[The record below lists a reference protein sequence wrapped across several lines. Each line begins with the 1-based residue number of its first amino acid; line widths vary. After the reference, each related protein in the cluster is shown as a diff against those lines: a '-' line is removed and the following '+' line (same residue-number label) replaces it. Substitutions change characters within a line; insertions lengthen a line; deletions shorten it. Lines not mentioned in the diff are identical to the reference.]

1 MGLFDKKYCDV
12 CGEKIGLLGNRKLED
27 GNLCKDCAKK
37 LSPFFS
43 ERKQSTV
50 AEIKEQ
56 LAYREENERRLDSF
70 RPTRTFGEN
79 MKVYI
84 DDMAGTFIVTRMSNW
99 KSENPDIIGLNQVTS
114 CNLDIEEDRD
124 EIYYEDEEGNTRSYT
139 PARYEYKYEFF
150 VVINVNSP
158 WFSQIRFS
166 LNPYNRPD
174 SRYTELYRE
183 YERVGN
189 ELCAALMRQ
198 GTAAYGA
205 PQGYGAPQPAYA
217 AQTPYGAPQTPY
229 GAPQTQYGAPQPQY
243 GAPQAQYGAPQTQY
257 GAPQPQYGAP
267 AAYAA
272 PVQQPAGYRC
282 DKCGWVPAPGQNVPK
297 FCPQC
302 GDPFDRSDLV

>member
-70 RPTRTFGEN
+70 RPTRTFGES

-124 EIYYEDEEGNTRSYT
+124 ELYYEDEEGNRRSYT

-166 LNPYNRPD
+166 LNPSNRPD

-183 YERVGN
+183 FERMGN

-205 PQGYGAPQPAYA
+205 PQGYGAPQAAYA
-217 AQTPYGAPQTPY
+217 AQTPYGAPQ
-229 GAPQTQYGAPQPQY
+229 AQY
-243 GAPQAQYGAPQTQY
+243 GAPQA
-257 GAPQPQYGAP
+257 QYGAP